1 MNIILTRWRR
11 RETNKT
17 FFILKLQEKRLK
29 GQKRLKL
36 QERKV
41 KGREKRLNTPM
52 QQKSR
57 DFERK
62 KISAKVCL
70 SKNGKNGEFFIF
82 VLFLK

>member
-52 QQKSR
+52 QQKLR

-62 KISAKVCL
+62 KNLCKSLFEQKWKKL
-70 SKNGKNGEFFIF
+70 RKRLRGKNI
-82 VLFLK
+82 